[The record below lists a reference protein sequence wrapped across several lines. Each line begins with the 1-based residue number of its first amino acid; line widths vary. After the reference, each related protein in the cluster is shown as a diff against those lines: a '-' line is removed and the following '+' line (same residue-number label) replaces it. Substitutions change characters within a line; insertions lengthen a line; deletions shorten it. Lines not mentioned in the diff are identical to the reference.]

1 MKTINIKRPFYTMA
15 TTDGTNAEITM
26 YGEIV
31 EARPWDWWEDKPA
44 DGDFI
49 VGSECLEDLKQI
61 ENCANITIRMN
72 SGGGDAGISLMIH
85 NRLRELAAKG
95 KKLTCIVDGVAMSG
109 GSIIMCACDTVKV
122 NPASLVMIH
131 KCWSIVWGAYNAD
144 ELRKIAES
152 NEAYDKAQAA
162 VYVRK
167 TGETETKILHMMADT
182 TYMTGKEAK
191 EKGFADE
198 VLDTEEPL
206 QIAASADR
214 KMLFVGKRKMHMAP
228 GMMLPESIPTV
239 EAGAVPVETN
249 TNEPNKGGSTMANTI
264 EELRKENPE
273 LVAQLVS
280 AERAAERADAI
291 QAEQKR
297 LQEIDDLAGLF
308 SADLV
313 REAKYGEKACSAQ
326 ELSYRAAVDA
336 AKNGKQFLTK
346 MTADAIA
353 SNAGAVPA
361 APAHD
366 PEPKAAEP
374 ETDQEKEEA
383 AKAAVKKIFHKGGK

>member
-15 TTDGTNAEITM
+15 TKEGNTAEILM
-26 YGEIV
+26 YGNIV
-31 EARPWDWWEDKPA
+31 VKQPKDFWTGKPIEGNYII
-44 DGDFI
+44 GDEF
-49 VGSECLEDLKQI
+49 LKDLKQI
-61 ENCANITIRMN
+61 EGCSEITIRLN
-72 SGGGDAGISLMIH
+72 SEGGDAGVSILIH
-85 NRLRELAAKG
+85 NRLRELASKGAK
-95 KKLTCIVDGVAMSG
+95 LICIVDGVAMSG
-109 GSIIMCACDTVKV
+109 GSLIMCACDTVKV
-122 NPASLVMIH
+122 NASSLIMIH
-131 KCWSIVWGAYNAD
+131 KCWSLLLGTYNAD
-144 ELRKIAES
+144 ELRNLAKS
-152 NEAYDKAQAA
+152 NDAYDEAQSSI
-162 VYVRK
+162 YTRK
-167 TGETETKILHMMADT
+167 TGLSKTQILHMMADT
-182 TYMTGKEAK
+182 TYMNGTEAK

-198 VLDTEEPL
+198 VLEEEPI

-214 KMLFVGKRKMHMAP
+214 RTLYVGQREMRLMP
-228 GMMLPESIPTV
+228 GVMLPESIPTV

-249 TNEPNKGGSTMANTI
+249 TNEQNEGGSTMANTI

-336 AKNGKQFLTK
+336 AKNGKQFLAK
-346 MTADAIA
+346 MTADAKE

-374 ETDQEKEEA
+374 KTDQEKEEA
-383 AKAAVKKIFHKGGK
+383 AKAAVKEIFHKGGK

>member
-15 TTDGTNAEITM
+15 TKEGNTAEILM
-26 YGEIV
+26 YGNIV
-31 EARPWDWWEDKPA
+31 VKQPKDFWTGKPIEGNYII
-44 DGDFI
+44 GDEF
-49 VGSECLEDLKQI
+49 LKDLKQI
-61 ENCANITIRMN
+61 EGCSEITIRLN
-72 SGGGDAGISLMIH
+72 SEGGDAGVSILIH
-85 NRLRELAAKG
+85 NRLRELASKGAK
-95 KKLTCIVDGVAMSG
+95 LICIVDGVAMSG
-109 GSIIMCACDTVKV
+109 GSLIMCACDTVKV
-122 NPASLVMIH
+122 NASSLIMIH
-131 KCWSIVWGAYNAD
+131 KCWSLLLGPYNAD
-144 ELRKIAES
+144 ELRNLAKS
-152 NEAYDKAQAA
+152 NDAYDEAQSSI
-162 VYVRK
+162 YTRK
-167 TGETETKILHMMADT
+167 TGLSKTQILHMMADT
-182 TYMTGKEAK
+182 TYMNGTEAK

-198 VLDTEEPL
+198 VLEEEPI

-214 KMLFVGKRKMHMAP
+214 RTLYVGQREMRLMP
-228 GMMLPESIPTV
+228 GVMLPESIPTV

-249 TNEPNKGGSTMANTI
+249 TNEQNEGGSTMANTI

-336 AKNGKQFLTK
+336 AKNGKQFLAK
-346 MTADAIA
+346 MTADAKE

-374 ETDQEKEEA
+374 KTDQEKEEA
-383 AKAAVKKIFHKGGK
+383 AKAAVKEIFHKGGK

>member
-1 MKTINIKRPFYTMA
+1 MKTINITRPFYTMA
-15 TTDGTNAEITM
+15 TKEGNKAEISL

-31 EARPWDWWEDKPA
+31 EQQPT
-44 DGDFI
+44 DFWGTPI
-49 VGSECLEDLKQI
+49 KGEFIIGSEFLEDLKQV
-61 ENCANITIRMN
+61 EGCSEITIRMN
-72 SGGGDAGISLMIH
+72 SKGGDAGTSILIH
-85 NRLRELAAKG
+85 NRLRELASKG
-95 KKLTCIVDGVAMSG
+95 TKLVCIVDAMAMSG
-109 GSIIMCACDTVKV
+109 GSLIMCACDNVRV
-122 NPASLVMIH
+122 NPSSLIMIH
-131 KCWSIVWGAYNAD
+131 KCWSLLIGGYNAD
-144 ELRKIAES
+144 ELRSMAKAS
-152 NEAYDKAQAA
+152 DAYDEAQASI
-162 VYVRK
+162 YERK
-167 TGETETKILHMMADT
+167 TKLSKTQILHMMADT
-182 TYMTGKEAK
+182 TYMSGKEAVD
-191 EKGFADE
+191 KGFADE
-198 VLDTEEPL
+198 VLNEEPL
-206 QIAASADR
+206 KLAASADGR
-214 KMLFVGKRKMHMAP
+214 TIYVGQRAVHLGP
-228 GMMLPESIPTV
+228 GMFAPDFIPKV

-313 REAKYGEKACSAQ
+313 REAKYGKKACSAQ

-336 AKNGKQFLTK
+336 AKNGKQFLAK
-346 MTADAIA
+346 MTADAKE
-353 SNAGAVPA
+353 SNTDAVPA

-374 ETDQEKEEA
+374 KTEQEKEEA
-383 AKAAVKKIFHKGGK
+383 AKAAVKEIFHKGGK

>member
-49 VGSECLEDLKQI
+49 VGSEFLEDLKQI
-61 ENCANITIRMN
+61 ENCSNITIRMN

-191 EKGFADE
+191 E
-198 VLDTEEPL
+198 
-206 QIAASADR
+206 I
-214 KMLFVGKRKMHMAP
+214 
-228 GMMLPESIPTV
+228 
-239 EAGAVPVETN
+239 EA
-249 TNEPNKGGSTMANTI
+249 
-264 EELRKENPE
+264 
-273 LVAQLVS
+273 
-280 AERAAERADAI
+280 
-291 QAEQKR
+291 
-297 LQEIDDLAGLF
+297 
-308 SADLV
+308 
-313 REAKYGEKACSAQ
+313 
-326 ELSYRAAVDA
+326 
-336 AKNGKQFLTK
+336 
-346 MTADAIA
+346 
-353 SNAGAVPA
+353 
-361 APAHD
+361 
-366 PEPKAAEP
+366 
-374 ETDQEKEEA
+374 ETDADGIDESHEYLVLHLLNGETA
-383 AKAAVKKIFHKGGK
+383 TFRNSHVDMFIH

>member
-15 TTDGTNAEITM
+15 TKEGNTAEILM
-26 YGEIV
+26 YGNIV
-31 EARPWDWWEDKPA
+31 VKQPKDFWTGKPIEGNYII
-44 DGDFI
+44 GDEF
-49 VGSECLEDLKQI
+49 LKDLKQI
-61 ENCANITIRMN
+61 EGCSEITIRLN
-72 SGGGDAGISLMIH
+72 SEGGDAGVSILIH
-85 NRLRELAAKG
+85 NRLRELASKGAK
-95 KKLTCIVDGVAMSG
+95 LICIVDGVAMSG
-109 GSIIMCACDTVKV
+109 GSLIMCACDTVKV
-122 NPASLVMIH
+122 NASSLIMIH
-131 KCWSIVWGAYNAD
+131 KCWSLLLGPYNAD
-144 ELRKIAES
+144 ELRNLAKS
-152 NEAYDKAQAA
+152 NDAYDEAQSSI
-162 VYVRK
+162 YTRK
-167 TGETETKILHMMADT
+167 TGLSKTQILHMMADT
-182 TYMTGKEAK
+182 TYMNGTEAK

-198 VLDTEEPL
+198 VLEEEPI

-214 KMLFVGKRKMHMAP
+214 RTLYVGQREMRLMP
-228 GMMLPESIPTV
+228 GVMLPESIPTV
-239 EAGAVPVETN
+239 DAGAVPVETN
-249 TNEPNKGGSTMANTI
+249 TNEPKKGGSTMANTI

-336 AKNGKQFLTK
+336 AKNGKQFLTQ

-366 PEPKAAEP
+366 PEPQAAEP
-374 ETDQEKEEA
+374 KTEQEKEEA
-383 AKAAVKKIFHKGGK
+383 AKAAVKEIFHKGGK

>member
-1 MKTINIKRPFYTMA
+1 MKTINIARPFYTMA

-31 EARPWDWWEDKPA
+31 ESRPWDLWENKPA

-49 VGSECLEDLKQI
+49 IGSEFLEDLKQI
-61 ENCANITIRMN
+61 EDCTSITIRMN
-72 SGGGDAGISLMIH
+72 SGGGDAGVSLMIH

-95 KKLTCIVDGVAMSG
+95 VKLTCIVDGIAMSG

-122 NPASLVMIH
+122 NAASLVMIH
-131 KCWSIVWGAYNAD
+131 KCWSIVFGAYNAD

-167 TGETETKILHMMADT
+167 TGETETKILHMMAET

-214 KMLFVGKRKMHMAP
+214 KMLFVGKRKMRLAP
-228 GMMLPESIPTV
+228 GMMLPDSIPTV
-239 EAGAVPVETN
+239 ETGAVPVNTN
-249 TNEPNKGGSTMANTI
+249 TNQAINDEGGKIMASTI
-264 EELRKENPE
+264 EELRAENPD
-273 LVAQLVS
+273 LVAQLET
-280 AERAAERADAI
+280 AARAAAVQD
-291 QAEQKR
+291 EQTR

-313 REAKYGEKACSAQ
+313 REAKYGQNACTAQ
-326 ELSYRAAVDA
+326 ELSYRAAVAA
-336 AKNGKQFLTK
+336 AKNGQQFLTQ
-346 MTADAIA
+346 MTADANA
-353 SNAGAVPA
+353 SNAGAVQA
-361 APAHD
+361 APASD
-366 PEPKAAEP
+366 PDPQAAGPKTDAE
-374 ETDQEKEEA
+374 KKAA
-383 AKAAVKKIFHKGGK
+383 AKAEIQKIFHKGGN